1 MDNMV
6 KYLHKHGAILE
17 NTKVVTMHGVTG
29 MTLLA
34 LVTRHTR
41 WSCWTSQKTCTQREM
56 HRVTGGTLLALV
68 TRHTR
73 WFCWTSQKTCTQRE
87 MHGVTGGTLLALV
100 TSTYQ
105 VVLLDESEDLHPK
118 GNAWSCWWDTV
129 NSSN

>member
-41 WSCWTSQKTCTQREM
+41 CSCWTSR
-56 HRVTGGTLLALV
+56 
-68 TRHTR
+68 
-73 WFCWTSQKTCTQRE
+73 KTCTQRE

-105 VVLLDESEDLHPK
+105 VVLLDESEDLHPR
-118 GNAWSCWWDTV
+118 GNAWSYWWDIV
-129 NSSN
+129 SSSN